1 MSYTLLFSEEFRG
14 WLARLRDDIA
24 KAAVVTRLAR
34 LESGNVGD
42 AKALGDGISE
52 IRIHYGPGYR
62 IYFQRRGRE
71 IVILLLG
78 GDKSSQQR
86 DIERARLIA
95 KDWSE

>member
-1 MSYTLLFSEEFRG
+1 MSSKLLFSEEFRG

-24 KAAVVTRLAR
+24 KAAVVSRLAR
-34 LESGNVGD
+34 LESGNLGD
-42 AKALGDGISE
+42 ARAVGNGISE
-52 IRIHYGPGYR
+52 LRIHHGPGYR
-62 IYFQRRGRE
+62 IYFQRRGHE
-71 IVILLLG
+71 IVILLWG